1 MRKKVG
7 LFEDS
12 SCTPAAANLNAG
24 RLPWFALQ
32 VRTRHELGVARHIRS
47 IGYEEF
53 LPLYTCRK
61 RWSDRVKEVES
72 PLFPGYL
79 FCRFDPQNRLPI
91 LKIPGVIQIV
101 GNSRQPIPVDES
113 EINAIQSLVTSGIP
127 NQPWPFLEV
136 GERVHIEA
144 GPLRGL
150 EGVLVEFRGS
160 RRLIL
165 SVTLLQR
172 SVAVEMDAASVR
184 SERTSATTR
193 VDGTYVQPSPLPVFG
208 G

>member
-1 MRKKVG
+1 VAYCQ
-7 LFEDS
+7 DS
-12 SCTPAAANLNAG
+12 SHTATVRNTNPG
-24 RLPWFALQ
+24 RLPWFALL
-32 VRTRHELGVARHIRS
+32 VRTRHEMAVAEHIRG

-53 LPLYTCRK
+53 LPLYKCRK
-61 RWSDRVKEVES
+61 LWSDRLKEVES

-101 GNSRQPIPVDES
+101 GNSRQPIAVDEG
-113 EINAIQSLVTSGIP
+113 EINAIQTLVTSGIP

-150 EGVLVEFRGS
+150 EGVLVQFRGN
-160 RRLIL
+160 RRLVL

-184 SERTSATTR
+184 SGRDSGATR
-193 VDGTYVQPSPLPVFG
+193 IEGAYAQPLPLPVSG

>member
-1 MRKKVG
+1 MG

-12 SCTPAAANLNAG
+12 SCTPAAQNLNAG

-32 VRTRHELGVARHIRS
+32 VRTRHEMGVARHIRG

-53 LPLYTCRK
+53 LPLYMCRK

-193 VDGTYVQPSPLPVFG
+193 VDGACVQPSPLPVFG

>member
-1 MRKKVG
+1 MS
-7 LFEDS
+7 LFEYS
-12 SCTPAAANLNAG
+12 SCTPAGPNLNAG

-32 VRTRHELGVARHIRS
+32 VRTRHEMGVARHIRG

-61 RWSDRVKEVES
+61 RWSDRVKEVGS

-101 GNSRQPIPVDES
+101 GNSRQPIPVDEG
-113 EINAIQSLVTSGIP
+113 EINAIQNLVTSGIP
-127 NQPWPFLEV
+127 NQPWPFLEL
-136 GERVHIEA
+136 GKRVHIEA

-165 SVTLLQR
+165 SVALLQR
-172 SVAVEMDAASVR
+172 SVAIEMDATSVR
-184 SERTSATTR
+184 SERTSTTTR
-193 VDGTYVQPSPLPVFG
+193 VDGAYVQPSPLPVFG

>member
-1 MRKKVG
+1 VS

-12 SCTPAAANLNAG
+12 SCTPAAPNLKAG

-32 VRTRHELGVARHIRS
+32 VRTRHEMGVARHIRG

-53 LPLYTCRK
+53 LPLYMCRK

-101 GNSRQPIPVDES
+101 GNSRQPIPVDEG
-113 EINAIQSLVTSGIP
+113 EIDAIQNLVTSGIP

-184 SERTSATTR
+184 SERTLATTR
-193 VDGTYVQPSPLPVFG
+193 VDGAYVQLRPLPAFG

>member
-1 MRKKVG
+1 M
-7 LFEDS
+7 
-12 SCTPAAANLNAG
+12 
-24 RLPWFALQ
+24 
-32 VRTRHELGVARHIRS
+32 GVARHIRG

-61 RWSDRVKEVES
+61 RWSDRVKEVGS

-101 GNSRQPIPVDES
+101 GNSRQPIPVDEG
-113 EINAIQSLVTSGIP
+113 EINAIQNLVTSGIP
-127 NQPWPFLEV
+127 NQPWPFLEL
-136 GERVHIEA
+136 GKRVHIEA

-165 SVTLLQR
+165 SVALLQR
-172 SVAVEMDAASVR
+172 SVAIEMDATSVR
-184 SERTSATTR
+184 SERTSTTTR
-193 VDGTYVQPSPLPVFG
+193 VDGAYVQPSPLPVFG

>member
-1 MRKKVG
+1 MS
-7 LFEDS
+7 LFEGS
-12 SCTPAAANLNAG
+12 SCTPAAPNLNAG

-32 VRTRHELGVARHIRS
+32 VRTRHELGVARHIRG

-53 LPLYTCRK
+53 LPLYMCRK

-101 GNSRQPIPVDES
+101 GNSRQPIPVDEG
-113 EINAIQSLVTSGIP
+113 EINTIQNLVTSGIP
-127 NQPWPFLEV
+127 NKPWPLLEV

-172 SVAVEMDAASVR
+172 SVAIEMAATSVR

-193 VDGTYVQPSPLPVFG
+193 VDGAYVQLSPLPVFG
-208 G
+208 A